1 MPRAG
6 PSRSQR
12 QFSQI
17 QAQTQTQNPVQ
28 TQRYSRSQRRVE
40 DEDEEEEI
48 PLDDDEDEPGTNETG
63 ADLKKRATDLV
74 RLALFQEQRRMP
86 LRRDEI
92 SKKVMGSQRSA
103 FKDVFNEAQSILR
116 NTFGMELVE
125 LPTRAATHDA
135 SAGQDRSQD
144 KAGTQNGENA
154 GERQKVTGLKKK
166 AVSQGSKTYILR
178 SILDPALIE
187 RAALT
192 NKRIFEVEAA
202 DAPDDVASAEPGTR
216 TYGSLIAWNSADQLA
231 ALGILYVILA
241 LILVSGKVISDMDLR
256 LLLRRLRLRP
266 PTQIALPA
274 HTPHRTL
281 TFDAYLTQLQR
292 QGYLDRTRIGAGGA
306 AQKRR
311 RGGVGA
317 MQAGSGGG
325 EGDDVVWEW
334 RWGPR
339 AAAEIGEAAVA
350 RFVAEFM
357 AERAS
362 RGGAGGGG
370 GPGRGAGG
378 GAGSDEGSDEEVGG
392 RRARAHREE
401 AQKRLAALLKGVE
414 HAAGGELADATV

>member
-1 MPRAG
+1 MPRAAL
-6 PSRSQR
+6 RSQR
-12 QFSQI
+12 QFSHTQP
-17 QAQTQTQNPVQ
+17 QTQTQNPTQ

-48 PLDDDEDEPGTNETG
+48 PLDDDDEPGANETG
-63 ADLKKRATDLV
+63 TDLKKRATDLV

-103 FKDVFNEAQSILR
+103 FKAVFYEAQSILR

-135 SAGQDRSQD
+135 TAGQDRGQD

-178 SILDPALIE
+178 STLDPALIE

-202 DAPDDVASAEPGTR
+202 DAPDDVADAEPGTR

-241 LILVSGKVISDMDLR
+241 LVLVSGKVISDMDLR

-317 MQAGSGGG
+317 TQAGGGGG
-325 EGDDVVWEW
+325 EENDAVWEW

-357 AERAS
+357 AERAR

-370 GPGRGAGG
+370 GPGSGAGG

-414 HAAGGELADATV
+414 LAAGGDLADATV